1 MNTRTSTNNDS
12 SGTQD
17 QVETGATGQVIVAAI
32 QMVSGPCVQDN
43 LEQAR
48 TLVEQAVHQ
57 GAQMVALPEYFCLL
71 GPDETAKVK
80 VAEPE
85 GQGPIQ
91 FFMSDLARRLGVW
104 VCAGTLPLQSPDP
117 AKVYNT
123 SLMFAPDGA
132 SVARYDKIHLFR
144 YTSDTEQFDEGRTI
158 LAGTQ
163 SVVATC
169 RFGVADR
176 ERIGTPD
183 VESASGTTIRVGMSV
198 CYDLRFP
205 EMYRKMGEVDL
216 ILVPSAFTYTTGHA
230 HWETL
235 LKARAIE
242 NQCYVLAPAQ
252 GGTHPHGRR
261 TWGHSML
268 IDPWGEIIGEL
279 PQGPG
284 VIMGQLSLERL
295 RAVRQSLP
303 ALCNRVFQI

>member
-1 MNTRTSTNNDS
+1 MNTMNAS
-12 SGTQD
+12 SASQICNEPGS
-17 QVETGATGQVIVAAI
+17 TGQVMVAAI
-32 QMVSGPCVQDN
+32 QMVSGPSVHDN
-43 LEQAR
+43 LQQAQA
-48 TLVEQAVHQ
+48 LVQQAVQ
-57 GAQMVALPEYFCLL
+57 KGAQLVALPEYFCLL
-71 GPDETAKVK
+71 SPDETAKVK
-80 VAEPE
+80 VAESE
-85 GQGPIQ
+85 GQGTIQ
-91 FFMSDLARRLGVW
+91 TFMSDLASRSGVW
-104 VCAGTLPLQSPDP
+104 ICAGTVPLQSPDP

-132 SVARYDKIHLFR
+132 STARYDKIHLFR

-163 SVVATC
+163 PVVATC
-169 RFGVADR
+169 RFDLASN
-176 ERIGTPD
+176 ERMTAPDAGTGD
-183 VESASGTTIRVGMSV
+183 GATLRVGMSI

-205 EMYRKMGEVDL
+205 EMYREMGEVDL
-216 ILVPSAFTYTTGHA
+216 ILVPSAFTYTTGQA

-268 IDPWGEIIGEL
+268 IDPWGEIIAEQ

-303 ALCNRVFQI
+303 ALRNRVLWN